1 MSREPPRL
9 TGEGWG
15 VEGEETTDLCAEER
29 GRKMCCFRSV
39 RWSAR
44 GLHRSWARPG
54 SVKRLCHVLASPH
67 HGRQGDAVTVLIQVG
82 YLGLEGDEF
91 PKPHER
97 DLSFGIWLQQVLAR
111 VSFRGS
117 GTRTG
122 WGRGAEGAGR
132 PGQCVSHHDP
142 LPAGGRESPA
152 RLTSREQ
159 HAAWVNLEVVARLQH
174 AAAYVKHRWAGASR
188 EEEGRPQEPAQRG
201 TLGLSDRGGNP
212 RGGNQPRAGRALGQ
226 LRQPPAPL
234 PGFSH

>member
-1 MSREPPRL
+1 M
-9 TGEGWG
+9 
-15 VEGEETTDLCAEER
+15 EGEETTDLCAEER

-97 DLSFGIWLQQVLAR
+97 DLSFGVWLQQVLAR

-201 TLGLSDRGGNP
+201 TSGLSD

>member
-1 MSREPPRL
+1 MRR
-9 TGEGWG
+9 
-15 VEGEETTDLCAEER
+15 
-29 GRKMCCFRSV
+29 
-39 RWSAR
+39 SAR

-54 SVKRLCHVLASPH
+54 SVKRLCHVLASPR

-91 PKPHER
+91 PERHER

-111 VSFRGS
+111 GQSWAEPPRKSTVSFRGS
-117 GTRTG
+117 GASTG

-132 PGQCVSHHDP
+132 PSQCVSHHDP

-174 AAAYVKHRWAGASR
+174 AAAYVKHRWAGASQ
-188 EEEGRPQEPAQRG
+188 EEEGRPQEPAQRDIS
-201 TLGLSDRGGNP
+201 GLSDRGRNP